1 MSTKPNPTIL
11 DLDHDQARRL
21 LMQPESYCN
30 VPLPEYYDF
39 TEVLSEAGK
48 LAGKYRSSR
57 VTNNGLQKSMSGNV
71 CSAGYR
77 PDSCEIKHIYEGVN
91 YRVLAN
97 KDGLLSWRPL
107 ELINPIIYSTI
118 VFKLTEQANWELVRD
133 RFAEFQQ
140 NKRIECCSIP
150 RGVFTYAQKSSI
162 MNWWESFEQRSIALS
177 LEFPYVGKTDISDC
191 YGAIYTHSISWA
203 LHGKVQAKHSAAP
216 MRGSKLIGDYID
228 SEIQNMHSRQTVGIP
243 QGSVLSDLIAEMVL
257 GYADLLLS
265 EELEKELEKE
275 KQSALADCNYKIL
288 RYRDDYRIFASSREG
303 VHSILL
309 ALMKVLSGLNFKLGA
324 AKTSISDDVV
334 LSSVKAD
341 KVDWLMSGCAGLS
354 VHKWLLVLS
363 RFARDYPH
371 SGTLVREL
379 QKISNYL
386 ESAER
391 FPDKRDVLVAQVV
404 DIVVRNPRC
413 YPIGARILSLLLGKE
428 GSDIQ
433 SEFLDKIMNR
443 CRMIPNS
450 GLFEIWLQRVARV
463 LDIKMSYEEPLCCA
477 IESLVA
483 GDRDVVNPWPWQWM
497 RDPVRADLEA
507 LSIIDIDKLNGISA
521 VISSDEIG
529 DLSSY
534 PRAGA

>member
-1 MSTKPNPTIL
+1 MSTKSNPTIL

-21 LMQPESYCN
+21 LMQPESYCT

-39 TEVLSEAGK
+39 TEVLSEAEK
-48 LAGKYRSSR
+48 LAGKYKSSW
-57 VTNNGLQKSMSGNV
+57 VTNNGLRKSMNGNV
-71 CSAGYR
+71 SSAGYR
-77 PDSCEIKHIYEGVN
+77 PDSCEIKHVYDGVN
-91 YRVLAN
+91 YRILAN

-118 VFKLTEQANWELVRD
+118 VYKLTERASWELVRA

-203 LHGKVQAKHSAAP
+203 LHGKVQAKNGG
-216 MRGSKLIGDYID
+216 RGSSLLGDYID

-243 QGSVLSDLIAEMVL
+243 QGSVLSNLIAEMVL

-265 EELEKELEKE
+265 KELEKELEKE
-275 KQSALADCNYKIL
+275 KESALADCDYKIL

-324 AKTSISDDVV
+324 AKTAISDDVV
-334 LSSVKAD
+334 LDSVKAD
-341 KVDWLMSGCAGLS
+341 KIEWLLTGRARPS
-354 VHKWLLVLS
+354 VHKRLLMLS
-363 RFARDYPH
+363 RFARDYPQ

-386 ESAER
+386 ETTKR
-391 FPDKRDVLVAQVV
+391 FPGKRDVLVAQIV

-413 YPIGARILSLLLGKE
+413 YPIGARILSLLLRQE
-428 GSDIQ
+428 ESDAQ
-433 SEFLDKIMNR
+433 RDFLVKIINR

-463 LDIKMSYEEPLCCA
+463 LDIKMNYEEPLCCA
-477 IESLVA
+477 IESLVV

-507 LSIIDIDKLNGISA
+507 LSIVDIDKLNGMSA
-521 VISSDEIG
+521 VISSDEVG